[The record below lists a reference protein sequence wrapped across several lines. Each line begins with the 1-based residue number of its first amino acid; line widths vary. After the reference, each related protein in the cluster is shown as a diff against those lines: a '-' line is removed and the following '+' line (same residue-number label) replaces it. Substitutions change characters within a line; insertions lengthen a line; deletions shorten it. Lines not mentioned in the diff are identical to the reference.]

1 MLEKKKI
8 LFAVLNWGLGHAT
21 RSWELIH
28 KLSEEGNEVILA
40 SDGVAKIF
48 LEQEFPELKVY
59 GLPSYNIQYGK
70 RSSIFAMLKNGVKT
84 QIAVRKE
91 KVWLR
96 EFLKKNKI
104 DQIISDNRY
113 GIYSG
118 SIHSIIVTHQINIK
132 TLFGSILVNAQNHKW
147 LNNFNEIWV
156 PDINSELSGELST
169 PIPKKLA
176 SKVKQIGWLS
186 RFKQYKNNTTSNEL
200 IVAIVSGPEPQKS
213 ILAETLKKI
222 LSQLNTKSV
231 LYLGSPEVDKR
242 EKIGNLIIKPHA
254 STAEFGE
261 DLAAAKVVVSRS
273 GYSSLMDYKIL
284 NKKMLLIPT
293 PGQDEQIY
301 LGKHLSVNSGVTLI
315 SQKNLNFVNFKSAVI
330 DFH

>member
-48 LEQEFPELKVY
+48 LEQEFPELKVF

-70 RSSIFAMLKNGVKT
+70 RNSIFAMLKNGVKT

-113 GIYSG
+113 GMYSR

-147 LNNFNEIWV
+147 LNNFDAIWV
-156 PDINSELSGELST
+156 PDMNSQLSGELST
-169 PIPKKLA
+169 PIPKKIA

-186 RFKQYKNNTTSNEL
+186 RFKQHKNTTGNEF

-213 ILAETLKKI
+213 ILAETLKQI
-222 LSQLNTKSV
+222 LSQLNTKSI
-231 LYLGSPEVDKR
+231 LYLGSPEIDKR

-254 STAEFGE
+254 STAEFGD
-261 DLAAAKVVVSRS
+261 DLSAAKVVVSRS

-284 NKKMLLIPT
+284 NKKMVLIPT

-315 SQKNLNFVNFKSAVI
+315 SQKSLNFVNFKSAVI
-330 DFH
+330 DSY